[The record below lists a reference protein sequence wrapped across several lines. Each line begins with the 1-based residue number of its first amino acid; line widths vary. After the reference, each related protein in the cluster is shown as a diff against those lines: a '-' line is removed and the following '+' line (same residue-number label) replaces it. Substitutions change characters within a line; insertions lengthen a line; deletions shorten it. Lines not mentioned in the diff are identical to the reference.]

1 VKELIK
7 YSGFQVPP
15 AELEGVLLSHPLID
29 DVCVTGIFSKERMT
43 ELPRAYVV
51 VTQGTEENDAT
62 AKEISSW
69 MEKKV
74 ASHKRLRG
82 GVRFVKEIP
91 KSPSGKILRR
101 LLRDQANKEEEE
113 KGVKAKL

>member
-1 VKELIK
+1 M
-7 YSGFQVPP
+7 
-15 AELEGVLLSHPLID
+15 LLSHPSID
-29 DVCVTGIFSKERMT
+29 DVCVTGIFSAERHT

-51 VTQGTEENDAT
+51 VTPGTAENDAT
-62 AKEISSW
+62 AKEIASW

-113 KGVKAKL
+113 RASGVKARL